1 MQLYQPN
8 EEVFIMSLTENARKY
23 HERMFP
29 GYESAAIKKD
39 PEFIERF
46 DNFAYDEVVNQPGQ
60 ELPDKTR
67 WMAILSTLIGSQAVV
82 MYERLLPAAMNFDV
96 TPVEIKEIVYQATA
110 YLGFGR
116 VLPFLDAT
124 NKVCP
129 PRKNRQKTYAKNR
142 MKRMTN
148 II

>member
-1 MQLYQPN
+1 M
-8 EEVFIMSLTENARKY
+8 
-23 HERMFP
+23 
-29 GYESAAIKKD
+29 
-39 PEFIERF
+39 
-46 DNFAYDEVVNQPGQ
+46 NQPGQ

-96 TPVEIKEIVYQATA
+96 TPIEIKEIVYQATA

-124 NKVCP
+124 NKVFEE
-129 PRKNRQKTYAKNR
+129 RVSHFHLKDRQLRHRRIAGSLAHR
-142 MKRMTN
+142 HR
-148 II
+148 